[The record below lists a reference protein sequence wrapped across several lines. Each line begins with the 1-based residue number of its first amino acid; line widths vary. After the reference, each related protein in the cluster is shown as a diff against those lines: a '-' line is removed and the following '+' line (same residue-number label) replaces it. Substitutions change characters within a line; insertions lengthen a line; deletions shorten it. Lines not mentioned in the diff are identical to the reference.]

1 MKKRKAFTLMETV
14 VTIVIYA
21 VMLLMITNIVLMN
34 ARLSQQLKVRSR
46 IRTEMAQMVSLIK
59 RDIRNATSI
68 SSKDNNCM
76 ASSCEISVS
85 GQTIKWY
92 VDTDANGY
100 KRLVKSLNRNDEYTS
115 GDYVLID
122 DVSFSMMT
130 DATDKR
136 VSIILTIKTEG
147 KNSAWK
153 VTNQV
158 AQEIISTRNY
168 QLGI

>member
-1 MKKRKAFTLMETV
+1 M
-14 VTIVIYA
+14 
-21 VMLLMITNIVLMN
+21 
-34 ARLSQQLKVRSR
+34 
-46 IRTEMAQMVSLIK
+46 
-59 RDIRNATSI
+59 
-68 SSKDNNCM
+68 
-76 ASSCEISVS
+76 
-85 GQTIKWY
+85 
-92 VDTDANGY
+92 DTDANGY

-130 DATDKR
+130 DATDNR